1 MPAILP
7 VPVVRRDRDLL
18 RMSGDSSPVL
28 LTLMVNIGVTEL
40 RPDDDFDAW
49 LDRAFQALHKA
60 KSAGRNT
67 VRARD

>member
-1 MPAILP
+1 
-7 VPVVRRDRDLL
+7 
-18 RMSGDSSPVL
+18 MSGDSSPVL